1 MVYSLGLVA
10 ATRISQWKGRKVK
23 NAEETEGKIK
33 RHREN
38 GGKTTNIHVVI
49 QCSGEMSVF
58 SYVCITYAQDKQAD
72 DYIQQVV
79 PGTGCD

>member
-1 MVYSLGLVA
+1 MVYSLGLMA

-23 NAEETEGKIK
+23 ETEETGGKIK

-49 QCSGEMSVF
+49 LCSGEMSVF
-58 SYVCITYAQDKQAD
+58 ISVYYAC
-72 DYIQQVV
+72 
-79 PGTGCD
+79 TG